1 MPKIFVVRVLTQWYN
16 LGTGVDCM
24 DFKDVEKRMYR
35 DEEFLK
41 YLPLLKEEYWK
52 KASPNK
58 RVKIFN

>member
-41 YLPLLKEEYWK
+41 YLLKQHPISRYYCLY
-52 KASPNK
+52 
-58 RVKIFN
+58 